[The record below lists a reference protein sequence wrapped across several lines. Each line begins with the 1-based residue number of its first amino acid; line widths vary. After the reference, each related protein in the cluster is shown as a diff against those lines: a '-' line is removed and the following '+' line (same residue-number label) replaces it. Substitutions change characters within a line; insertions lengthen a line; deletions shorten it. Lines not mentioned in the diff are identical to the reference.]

1 MKVGFIGLGRMGA
14 GLAANLLK
22 TGHDVTVYN
31 RTPSKVD
38 ALVAQGAKAA
48 ASVSDACHG
57 DAVMTMLA
65 NDDAVESVVFGDG
78 GIIGNLRPGKIH
90 ISSST
95 ISVALSERLE
105 VAHAKAGQS
114 FVAAPVFGRP
124 DVAAAGQ
131 LVVVA
136 AGAPAAVKAAAP
148 LLDAIGKSTFVASET
163 PKIANLVKLS
173 GNFLLASVIE
183 SLGEAMALVGKA
195 GLDRRQYLN
204 FLTST
209 LFDVPVYKTY
219 GGLIADRKFE
229 PAAFAAPLGHKDI
242 RLALAAAEDLRVPMP
257 LASLLHDRFLTLL
270 AHGGDNLD
278 WSAIGQLA
286 AKDAAEVEEMQ
297 RSHPSS

>member
-22 TGHDVTVYN
+22 AGHDVTVYN
-31 RTPSKVD
+31 RTPSKVA

-78 GIIGNLRPGKIH
+78 GIIGSLGAGKIH

-105 VAHAKAGQS
+105 VTHAKAGQS

-124 DVAAAGQ
+124 DVAAAGR

-136 AGAPAAVKAAAP
+136 AGAPDAVKAAAP

-229 PAAFAAPLGHKDI
+229 PAAFGAPLGHKDI

-286 AKDAAEVEEMQ
+286 AKDAAEVEG
-297 RSHPSS
+297 

>member
-1 MKVGFIGLGRMGA
+1 MGA
-14 GLAANLLK
+14 GMAANLLK
-22 TGHDVTVYN
+22 AGHEVTVYN
-31 RTPSKVD
+31 RTPAKVE

-48 ASVSDACHG
+48 ASVSDACRG

-65 NDDAVESVVFGDG
+65 NDDAVESVVFSDG
-78 GIIGNLRPGKIH
+78 GIIGSLPAGMIH

-105 VAHAKAGQS
+105 AAHAKAGQR

-124 DVAAAGQ
+124 DAAAAGQ
-131 LVVVA
+131 LVVAA
-136 AGAPAAVKAAAP
+136 AGAPDAVKAAAP

-183 SLGEAMALVGKA
+183 LLGEAMALVGKA
-195 GLDRRQYLN
+195 GVDRRQYLD

-219 GGLIADRKFE
+219 GGLIADGKFE

-270 AHGGDNLD
+270 ANGGDHLD
-278 WSAIGQLA
+278 WSAIGRLA
-286 AKDAAEVEEMQ
+286 AKDAGEAEG
-297 RSHPSS
+297 